1 MRLSGFLLFAGLI
14 FVSESA
20 SFAQNYPQ
28 IMPEVVVTA
37 NRTPTSRI
45 ASGSSISVVTSEE
58 FSRKQTS
65 FVADVFRDVPG
76 ISLSR
81 TGPVGAQTQ
90 VRMRGTEA
98 NHTLVLID
106 GVEVNDPSGAS
117 EFDFNTL
124 LVDDI
129 ERVEILRGPQS
140 SLYGSDAIG
149 GVINI
154 ITKSGDGAI
163 KAAAS
168 AEGGSFGTGKA
179 AVSVRGSEGIVNYS
193 FGLSEFTTEGVS
205 FAPERQGNTEQDGF
219 DVTAFNTKIGIQL
232 TENLDFEIV
241 GRYVDSQQEFD
252 ELGNVG
258 GLSLPVDSQSETE
271 SEAFSL
277 GLKSVLQS
285 FEGQWEHILGVGISE
300 IDRENFGGFA
310 STFKGDKRRVYY
322 QSNVFVET
330 SALAEASHVFTFL
343 VDNEI
348 DAQDVLGG
356 GIQSDVDSETTGF
369 VGEYKLEIFDQIF
382 LSASIRHDENDLFK
396 NTNTV
401 RTTGAYVV
409 KDTGTRLHTSY
420 GEGVKNP
427 TLFELFGFAP
437 GFTPNPNL
445 KSEKSYG
452 WDVGVEQEFM
462 NGQATFAATYFENTI
477 NNLIQGAGATAVNLN
492 GKNKIEGAEFEVS
505 IRPATDLSFS
515 GQYTY
520 TGTEDANGIELIRR
534 PKHVASL
541 RSTLT
546 RFNGDLEVNFGGTYY
561 GKQNDTAFQAVLPFG
576 SQTVTL
582 DSYILADAN
591 IKYKLTDNVSIFGR
605 LQNILNVRYENVFG
619 TANPGFGAF
628 MGLQV
633 QLGG

>member
-28 IMPEVVVTA
+28 VMPEVVVTA

-129 ERVEILRGPQS
+129 ERVELLRGPQS

-193 FGLSEFTTEGVS
+193 FGLSEFSTEGVS

-258 GLSLPVDSQSETE
+258 GLFLPVDSQSETE

-277 GLKSVLQS
+277 GLKSVLQT
-285 FEGQWEHILGVGISE
+285 FEGQWEHILGLGISE

-369 VGEYKLEIFDQIF
+369 VGEYKLDLFDQIF

-396 NTNTV
+396 NSNTV

-409 KDTGTRLHTSY
+409 KDTGTRLHASY

-452 WDVGVEQEFM
+452 WDVGVEQEVM
-462 NGQATFAATYFENTI
+462 GGTATFAATYFENNI
-477 NNLIQGAGATAVNLN
+477 KDLIQGAGATAVNLN
-492 GKNKIEGAEFEVS
+492 GKNKIDGAEFEVS
-505 IRPATDLSFS
+505 IRPTKDLSFS

-520 TGTEDANGIELIRR
+520 TRTEDANGIKLIRR

-541 RSTLT
+541 RSTIVAL
-546 RFNGDLEVNFGGTYY
+546 NGDLEVNLGGAYH
-561 GKQNDTAFQAVLPFG
+561 GKQDDTAFQAVLPFG

-591 IKYKLTDNVSIFGR
+591 VNYKLTDSVSIFGR
-605 LQNILNVRYENVFG
+605 LQNILNERYENVFG
-619 TANPGFGAF
+619 TANPGLGAF
-628 MGLQV
+628 MGLRV
-633 QLGG
+633 QFGG

>member
-20 SFAQNYPQ
+20 SFAQNYPKV
-28 IMPEVVVTA
+28 MPEVVVTA
-37 NRTPTSRI
+37 NRTPTSRS

-154 ITKSGDGAI
+154 ITKSGDGEI
-163 KAAAS
+163 KASAS

-477 NNLIQGAGATAVNLN
+477 KNLIQGAGATAVNLN

-591 IKYKLTDNVSIFGR
+591 IKYKLTDSVSIFSR
-605 LQNILNVRYENVFG
+605 LQNILNERYENVFG

>member
-1 MRLSGFLLFAGLI
+1 
-14 FVSESA
+14 
-20 SFAQNYPQ
+20 
-28 IMPEVVVTA
+28 
-37 NRTPTSRI
+37 
-45 ASGSSISVVTSEE
+45 
-58 FSRKQTS
+58 
-65 FVADVFRDVPG
+65 
-76 ISLSR
+76 
-81 TGPVGAQTQ
+81 
-90 VRMRGTEA
+90 
-98 NHTLVLID
+98 
-106 GVEVNDPSGAS
+106 
-117 EFDFNTL
+117 
-124 LVDDI
+124 
-129 ERVEILRGPQS
+129 
-140 SLYGSDAIG
+140 
-149 GVINI
+149 
-154 ITKSGDGAI
+154 
-163 KAAAS
+163 
-168 AEGGSFGTGKA
+168 
-179 AVSVRGSEGIVNYS
+179 VSVRGSEGIVNYS
-193 FGLSEFTTEGVS
+193 LGLSEFSTEGVS
-205 FAPERQGNTEQDGF
+205 FAPENQGNTEQDGF
-219 DVTAFNTKIGIQL
+219 NVTAFNTKIAIQP
-232 TENLDFEIV
+232 TENLEFELV
-241 GRYVDSQQEFD
+241 GRYVESEQEFD

-258 GLSLPVDSQSETE
+258 GLSLPVDSQSETK

-277 GLKSVLQS
+277 GLKSVLQT

-310 STFKGDKRRVYY
+310 STFKGDKQRVYY

-369 VGEYKLEIFDQIF
+369 VGEYKLDLFDQIF

-396 NTNTV
+396 NSNTV

-409 KDTGTRLHTSY
+409 KDTGTRLHASY

-452 WDVGVEQEFM
+452 WDVGVEQEVM
-462 NGQATFAATYFENTI
+462 DGTVTFAATYFENNI
-477 NNLIQGAGATAVNLN
+477 KDLIQGAGATAVNLN
-492 GKNKIEGAEFEVS
+492 GKNKIDGAEFEVS
-505 IRPATDLSFS
+505 IRPTKDLSFS

-520 TGTEDANGIELIRR
+520 TRTEDANGIKLIRR

-541 RSTLT
+541 RSTIVAL
-546 RFNGDLEVNFGGTYY
+546 NGDLEVNLGGAYH
-561 GKQNDTAFQAVLPFG
+561 GKQDDTAFQAVLPFG

-591 IKYKLTDNVSIFGR
+591 VNYKLTDSVSIFGR
-605 LQNILNVRYENVFG
+605 LQNILNERYENVFG

-628 MGLQV
+628 MGLRV
-633 QLGG
+633 QFGG

>member
-1 MRLSGFLLFAGLI
+1 MRLSGVLLCAGLI

-28 IMPEVVVTA
+28 VMPEVVVTA

-124 LVDDI
+124 LANDI
-129 ERVEILRGPQS
+129 ERVELLRGPQS

-154 ITKSGDGAI
+154 ITKSGDGGF
-163 KAAAS
+163 KASAS

-193 FGLSEFTTEGVS
+193 FGLSEFSTEGVS

-219 DVTAFNTKIGIQL
+219 DVTAFNTKIGVKL

-258 GLSLPVDSQSETE
+258 GLSLPVDSQSETK

-277 GLKSVLQS
+277 GLKSVLQT

-348 DAQDVLGG
+348 DAQDVFGG

-462 NGQATFAATYFENTI
+462 NGQASFAATYFENNI
-477 NNLIQGAGATAVNLN
+477 KNLIQGAGATAVNLN

-505 IRPATDLSFS
+505 IRPATDLTFS

-520 TGTEDANGIELIRR
+520 TRTEDANGIELIRR

-591 IKYKLTDNVSIFGR
+591 IKYKLTDSVSIFGR
-605 LQNILNVRYENVFG
+605 LQNILNERYENVFG

>member
-1 MRLSGFLLFAGLI
+1 MRLSGFLLLSGII
-14 FVSESA
+14 FVSESTGL
-20 SFAQNYPQ
+20 AQNYPQ
-28 IMPEVVVTA
+28 VMPEVVVTA

-58 FSRKQTS
+58 LSRKQTS

-81 TGPVGAQTQ
+81 TGPAGAQTQ

-124 LVDDI
+124 LADDI
-129 ERVEILRGPQS
+129 ERVEFLRGPQS

-149 GVINI
+149 GVINV
-154 ITKSGDGAI
+154 ITKSGDSAS
-163 KAAAS
+163 KAVAS

-193 FGLSEFTTEGVS
+193 LGLSEFSTEGVS
-205 FAPERQGNTEQDGF
+205 FAPENQGNTEQDGF
-219 DVTAFNTKIGIQL
+219 NVTTFNTKIGIQP
-232 TENLDFEIV
+232 TENLEFELV
-241 GRYVDSQQEFD
+241 GRYVESEQEFD

-258 GLSLPVDSQSETE
+258 GLSLPVDSQSETK

-277 GLKSVLQS
+277 GLKSVLQT

-310 STFKGDKRRVYY
+310 STFKGDKQRVYY

-369 VGEYKLEIFDQIF
+369 VGEYKLDLFDQIF

-396 NTNTV
+396 NSNTV

-409 KDTGTRLHTSY
+409 KDTGTRLHASY

-452 WDVGVEQEFM
+452 WDVGVEQEVM
-462 NGQATFAATYFENTI
+462 GGTATFAATYFENNI
-477 NNLIQGAGATAVNLN
+477 KDLIQGAGATAVNLN
-492 GKNKIEGAEFEVS
+492 GKNKIDGAEFEVS
-505 IRPATDLSFS
+505 IWPTEDLSFS

-520 TGTEDANGIELIRR
+520 TRTEDANGIKLIRR

-541 RSTLT
+541 RSTIVG
-546 RFNGDLEVNFGGTYY
+546 FNGDLEVNLGGAYH
-561 GKQNDTAFQAVLPFG
+561 GKQDDTAFQAVLPFG

-591 IKYKLTDNVSIFGR
+591 VNYKLTDSVSIFGR
-605 LQNILNVRYENVFG
+605 LQNILNERYENVFG

-628 MGLQV
+628 MGLRV
-633 QLGG
+633 QFGG